1 MDQDT
6 REDVQKRLRRIEG
19 QVRGVSKML
28 EEGRQCQEILQQL
41 SAIRSAVQQA
51 SVTVAKSYACECLAD
66 PSKPQDALVD
76 ELLNVFSKAG

>member
-1 MDQDT
+1 MDHDT
-6 REDVQKRLRRIEG
+6 REDVQRRLRRIEG

-51 SVTVAKSYACECLAD
+51 SVTVAKSYASECLAD